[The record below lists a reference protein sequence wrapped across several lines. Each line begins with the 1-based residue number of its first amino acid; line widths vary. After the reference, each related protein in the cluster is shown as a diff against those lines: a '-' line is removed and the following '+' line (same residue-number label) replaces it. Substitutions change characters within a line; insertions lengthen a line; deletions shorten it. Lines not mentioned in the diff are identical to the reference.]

1 MSSTRAAPHDPD
13 GIELNHSNCWSQ
25 ELCCTGCQP
34 NHASGWTGGQG
45 LRWLGG
51 GWASV
56 PVSHSHRPFPARCRA
71 PLSPPSTA
79 WSPLPLSSPAFLQ
92 CTLDAGIILDDR
104 LGCTL
109 RPGPRSVPGPAP
121 RRPPAPVCGRH
132 CLEGGQGGSLCT
144 SGERACPAACS
155 VGPLGHHLPGPP
167 GSPCQHMLAL
177 DGARNWPTLTPPTWS
192 PCLPGAGQG
201 AMPKHPVPETPW
213 FQRGRAS
220 AVGRVCRRVRRGHSQ
235 TCGSIE
241 AGGCDACGPG
251 LMGWA
256 EAGLCVCS
264 SHLRV
269 DGHRG
274 LWPDCWSRGPGP
286 RGLRHLNL
294 QPAGSRGPLD
304 PSSTTPFPPP
314 HAAAPA
320 ARSAADVLGHV
331 SPGLLPDPHAAIRRP
346 RSGRAATGRRPRQV
360 SHN

>member
-13 GIELNHSNCWSQ
+13 GIELNHSKCWSQ

-45 LRWLGG
+45 LQPLRGHL
-51 GWASV
+51 
-56 PVSHSHRPFPARCRA
+56 CR
-71 PLSPPSTA
+71 SPP
-79 WSPLPLSSPAFLQ
+79 LPSSSAHSMLESSW
-92 CTLDAGIILDDR
+92 TIGS
-104 LGCTL
+104 G
-109 RPGPRSVPGPAP
+109 AP
-121 RRPPAPVCGRH
+121 
-132 CLEGGQGGSLCT
+132 
-144 SGERACPAACS
+144 SG
-155 VGPLGHHLPGPP
+155 
-167 GSPCQHMLAL
+167 
-177 DGARNWPTLTPPTWS
+177 
-192 PCLPGAGQG
+192 
-201 AMPKHPVPETPW
+201 PVPDPSRVQHRAARQLQYAAAIASREVKEGLSARAVSAPAQLPW

-256 EAGLCVCS
+256 EAGPCVCS

-274 LWPDCWSRGPGP
+274 LWPDCWSRGPDP
-286 RGLRHLNL
+286 RGLWHLNL